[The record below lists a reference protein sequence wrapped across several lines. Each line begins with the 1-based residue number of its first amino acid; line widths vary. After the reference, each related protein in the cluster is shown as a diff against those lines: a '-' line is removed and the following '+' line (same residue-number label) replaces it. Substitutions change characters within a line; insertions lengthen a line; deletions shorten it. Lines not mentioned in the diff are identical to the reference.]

1 MQKKIKDVHDKG
13 YQIGIVIGGGN
24 IFRGMSV
31 AAKGMDR
38 VAGDY
43 LGMMATIMN
52 SVALQSSLE
61 KLGADTR
68 VMSAI
73 TITQLAE
80 PYIRRKAAR
89 HLEKGRIVI
98 MAGGTG
104 NPYFTTDTAAVLRG
118 IEINAD
124 VIMKGTKVDGVYD
137 KDPMKFNDA
146 IKYEKLSYKE
156 VVEQELKVM
165 DLTAVTL
172 CKENNFPI
180 LVFDLEKDNFIGKE
194 ALKNSS
200 KKCRTWG
207 LRVEKGTAMKGK
219 NLKINGQ
226 IVGEITSSTWSPYQV
241 CGVGIVRMQNNNMG
255 PGTVVDVNCTNGKI
269 QKGELCEL
277 PMYDPNGD
285 IVRGKNKEIPN
296 KPNPWSGIKK

>member
-1 MQKKIKDVHDKG
+1 METNKIKRILLKISGEMLSGSQNFGLQPEALEKYANKIKSVYDQG
-13 YQIGIVIGGGN
+13 YEIGIVIGGGN

-43 LGMMATIMN
+43 LGMLATIMN
-52 SVALQSSLE
+52 SVALQSALE
-61 KLGADTR
+61 KLGCNTR

-137 KDPMKFNDA
+137 KDPMKFSDA
-146 IKYEKLSYKE
+146 KRYDKLTYKE
-156 VVEQELKVM
+156 VVNDELRVM
-165 DLTAVTL
+165 DLTAITL
-172 CKENNFPI
+172 CQENNFPI
-180 LVFDLEKDNFIGKE
+180 LVF
-194 ALKNSS
+194 
-200 KKCRTWG
+200 
-207 LRVEKGTAMKGK
+207 
-219 NLKINGQ
+219 NLK
-226 IVGEITSSTWSPYQV
+226 
-241 CGVGIVRMQNNNMG
+241 
-255 PGTVVDVNCTNGKI
+255 D
-269 QKGELCEL
+269 
-277 PMYDPNGD
+277 GD
-285 IVRGKNKEIPN
+285 SISNALESRKYATII
-296 KPNPWSGIKK
+296 S

>member
-1 MQKKIKDVHDKG
+1 M
-13 YQIGIVIGGGN
+13 IGGGN

-80 PYIRRKAAR
+80 PYIRRRAAR

-180 LVFDLEKDNFIGKE
+180 LVFDLEKDNSINN
-194 ALKNSS
+194 AL
-200 KKCRTWG
+200 
-207 LRVEKGTAMKGK
+207 
-219 NLKINGQ
+219 
-226 IVGEITSSTWSPYQV
+226 SSTKYST
-241 CGVGIVRMQNNNMG
+241 I
-255 PGTVVDVNCTNGKI
+255 I
-269 QKGELCEL
+269 
-277 PMYDPNGD
+277 
-285 IVRGKNKEIPN
+285 
-296 KPNPWSGIKK
+296 S